1 MSVEAP
7 VTSARAMRA
16 SEDGAVKSQPIRHV
30 VMLSGGKDSTAL
42 ALYLR
47 KKQPQTDFEYLFCDT
62 HKELPETYEYLARI
76 EARLGRTVV
85 RLASGHG
92 ERGFDHFLKIYGGF
106 LPSPQARW
114 CTRLLKIEPFE
125 KYVGDDPARLYVGLR
140 ADERRSGYISTKE
153 NIEAVFPFKDDGI
166 DRAGVMRILDESGV
180 GQPGYYEWRS
190 RSGCYFCFF
199 QQKGEWVRLRERH
212 PDLYQ
217 LAKGYEKEDQGYT
230 WAEEESLSELERPER
245 REEILERERV
255 RKQRLAARRRP
266 RTLAQAYGFEDPDEE
281 DGAGCLICHL

>member
-1 MSVEAP
+1 MSLVGAP
-7 VTSARAMRA
+7 AAAGLAATPS
-16 SEDGAVKSQPIRHV
+16 DGGADAAATRHV

-47 KKQPQTDFEYLFCDT
+47 SKQPDVDFEYLFCDT

-85 RLASGHG
+85 RLASRHG

-125 KYVGDDPARLYVGLR
+125 RYVGDDPTRLYVGLR
-140 ADERRSGYISTKE
+140 ADERRTGYISTKE
-153 NIEAVFPFKDDGI
+153 NIEAVFPFRDDGI
-166 DRAGVMRILDESGV
+166 DHAGVMRILEESGV
-180 GQPGYYEWRS
+180 GLPAYYEWRS

-217 LAKGYEKEDQGYT
+217 LAKGYEKEEEGYT
-230 WAEEESLSELERPER
+230 WVQEESLTDLEAPARKEQ
-245 REEILERERV
+245 ILEREQA
-255 RKQRLAARRRP
+255 RKDRLAARRRP
-266 RTLAQAYGFEDPDEE
+266 RTLAQAYGFEEPPEE
-281 DGAGCLICHL
+281 EGAGCLICHL

>member
-1 MSVEAP
+1 MSAAGAATDRSP
-7 VTSARAMRA
+7 ATA
-16 SEDGAVKSQPIRHV
+16 SGAAALRHI

-47 KKQPQTDFEYLFCDT
+47 EKEPERDFEYLFCDT

-76 EARLGRTVV
+76 EARLGRPVV
-85 RLASGHG
+85 RLASEHG
-92 ERGFDHFLKIYGGF
+92 ERGFDHYLKVYGGF

-125 KYVGDDPARLYVGLR
+125 RYVGDDPTRLYVGLR

-153 NIEAVFPFKDDGI
+153 NIEAVFPFKDDGV
-166 DRAGVMRILDESGV
+166 DKAGVMRILEQSGV
-180 GQPGYYEWRS
+180 GIPGYYEWRS

-217 LAKGYEKEDQGYT
+217 LAKGYEKEDEGYT
-230 WAEEESLSELERPER
+230 WAQEESLNELELPER

-255 RKQRLAARRRP
+255 RRERQAARRKP
-266 RTLAQAYGFEDPDEE
+266 KTLAQAYGFEEPDDE
-281 DGAGCLICHL
+281 DGTGCLICHL

>member
-1 MSVEAP
+1 MTAP
-7 VTSARAMRA
+7 AAAQVPPDAAA
-16 SEDGAVKSQPIRHV
+16 NVRHI

-47 KKQPQTDFEYLFCDT
+47 EKQPGMDFEYLFCDT

-76 EARLGRTVV
+76 EARLERPVV
-85 RLASGHG
+85 RLASQHG

-125 KYVGDDPARLYVGLR
+125 RYVGDDPTRLYVGLR
-140 ADERRSGYISTKE
+140 ADERRSGYISIKE

-166 DRAGVMRILDESGV
+166 DKAEVMRILERSGV
-180 GQPGYYEWRS
+180 GLPAYYEWRS

-212 PDLYQ
+212 PDLFQ
-217 LAKGYEKEDQGYT
+217 LAKGYEKEDEGYT
-230 WAEEESLSELERPER
+230 WAEQESLSDLEQPER

-255 RKQRLAARRRP
+255 RRERLAARRRP
-266 RTLAQAYGFEDPDEE
+266 KTLAQAYGFEDPDEE
-281 DGAGCLICHL
+281 EGPGCLICHL